1 MILTR
6 RRKMKTKHKNLYVVI
21 DPDDRFEFP
30 VFVGTLEEV
39 AAYENVKPNS
49 IVSAISHAKA
59 RKQVSKYKKVV
70 LEE

>member
-1 MILTR
+1 MGRI
-6 RRKMKTKHKNLYVVI
+6 KKNDSLYIVV
-21 DPDDRFEFP
+21 DPDDKFEFP

-70 LEE
+70 ITDDV